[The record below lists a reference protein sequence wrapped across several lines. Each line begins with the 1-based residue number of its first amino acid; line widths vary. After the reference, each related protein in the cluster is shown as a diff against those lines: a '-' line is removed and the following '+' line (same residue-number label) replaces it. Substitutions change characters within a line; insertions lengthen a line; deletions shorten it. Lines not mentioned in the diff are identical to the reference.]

1 MKGADAVTDSRI
13 VYRPELPD
21 DTIAITDLIATAFGR
36 PAEAQLVSRLRAAQA
51 LTVSV
56 VAEAAGQ
63 LVAHAA
69 LSPVEIDGQAGAGR
83 WLGLAPVAVLPGW
96 QRRGIGTA
104 LVQAACAC
112 AAPAIF
118 VLGGSRWYG
127 RLGFEEAAPL
137 GWPAS
142 TTSPPRRSA
151 SAAPALGLSCR
162 RPGRCA
168 ITPSSTHSD
177 RPVWRAPALA
187 PRHRR
192 PIGGA
197 MGGGTRSACRNG

>member
-21 DTIAITDLIATAFGR
+21 DAIAITDLIATAFGR

-118 VLGGSRWYG
+118 VLGDPRWYG

-137 GWPAS
+137 GWACVYDVPA
-142 TTSPPRRSA
+142 
-151 SAAPALGLSCR
+151 AAFRVR
-162 RPGRCA
+162 RPGAGAELPPPGTVRYH
-168 ITPSSTHSD
+168 PEFD
-177 RPVWRAPALA
+177 AL
-187 PRHRR
+187 
-192 PIGGA
+192 
-197 MGGGTRSACRNG
+197 